1 MRIPLQQLEQVI
13 SYVGKVP
20 MKQKVAKF
28 SNKIGKEPIKIKDKL
43 LFMPDQYAITKGGKI
58 AKSNDNWE
66 PYLEDTV
73 RKRTKI
79 KKIFDNYSNAMH
91 RRRDYTWSGLKQHIS
106 DDFYALKD
114 PQSDSLLIQAFGN
127 KDFPLFHPSHFSP
140 DSLRGGQRVIN
151 MAARSSKPI
160 IFTVTEDLAPM
171 LQKSGFIKIAETPML
186 FNGEYVNK
194 IVLANKA
201 VSKNKDSIIKYFQN
215 KNNYNRYE
223 QLGEQLIKSP
233 EFDNYIKLID
243 QAPNPPSIEYNRF
256 LVNNP
261 TQKFKLSDLIPIK
274 QTGGNI
280 YQIDSSMPQISQRY
294 ISLLNRG
301 IKPQAAFDTAH
312 LSLVE
317 DGRPGKYYSFGRR
330 ASNLKGWTDNTTDS
344 LTVGRY
350 RNLQNVQ
357 NFNQFKQGLRKKNYN
372 SRPAFYNTEMNRN
385 RNKDKQIV
393 NKWNKEHGIDLIA
406 QLYSQDNNYV

>member
-20 MKQKVAKF
+20 MRQKVAKF
-28 SNKIGKEPIKIKDKL
+28 SNKIG
-43 LFMPDQYAITKGGKI
+43 
-58 AKSNDNWE
+58 
-66 PYLEDTV
+66 
-73 RKRTKI
+73 
-79 KKIFDNYSNAMH
+79 
-91 RRRDYTWSGLKQHIS
+91 
-106 DDFYALKD
+106 KD

-215 KNNYNRYE
+215 ENNYNGYE

-294 ISLLNRG
+294 ISLLNKG

-312 LSLVE
+312 LSLIE
-317 DGRPGKYYSFGRR
+317 DGRPNKFYSFGKR
-330 ASNLKGWTDNTTDS
+330 ATNLQDWTKNASDS

-350 RNLQNVQ
+350 KNLQDVQ
-357 NFNQFKQGLRKKNYN
+357 NFNQFKQKLKQKKYN
-372 SRPAFYNTEMNRN
+372 NRPAFYNSEINRG
-385 RNKDKQIV
+385 RSKDKQII
-393 NKWNKEHGIDLIA
+393 NQWNKEQGLNPIA
-406 QLYSQDNNYV
+406 QIYNYNINQV

>member
-1 MRIPLQQLEQVI
+1 MRIPLQQLERVV

-20 MKQKVAKF
+20 MKQKIAKF
-28 SNKIGKEPIKIKDKL
+28 SNKIGKEPIKIKEQ

-58 AKSNDNWE
+58 AKSKDNWH

-73 RKRTKI
+73 RKRTKV

-91 RRRDYTWSGLKQHIS
+91 RRRDYTWAGLKQYVS

-127 KDFPLFHPSHFSP
+127 KNFPIFHPSHFSP
-140 DSLRGGQRVIN
+140 DSLRGGQRVVN

-160 IFTVTEDLAPM
+160 VFTVTEDLAPM
-171 LQKSGFIKIAETPML
+171 LQKSGFVKIAETPMI

-194 IVLANKA
+194 VVLANKA

-215 KNNYNRYE
+215 KDNYNGYE
-223 QLGEQLIKSP
+223 QLGEQLINSP

-256 LVNNP
+256 LVDNP
-261 TQKFKLSDLIPIK
+261 TQKFKLFDLVSIK

-280 YQIDSSMPQISQRY
+280 YPVDSSMPQITQRY
-294 ISLLNRG
+294 VALLNKG
-301 IKPQAAFDTAH
+301 IPAQAAFDTAH
-312 LSLVE
+312 LSLIE
-317 DGRPGKYYSFGRR
+317 DGRPNKFYSFGKR
-330 ASNLKGWTDNTTDS
+330 ATNLQDWTKNASDS

-350 RNLQNVQ
+350 KNLQNIQ
-357 NFNQFKQGLRKKNYN
+357 NFNQFKQKLKQKKYN
-372 SRPAFYNTEMNRN
+372 NRPAFYNIEINRG
-385 RNKDKQIV
+385 RNKDKQII
-393 NKWNKEHGIDLIA
+393 NQWNKEQGLNPIA
-406 QLYSQDNNYV
+406 QIYNYNINQV